1 MTDSF
6 TESSSTGW
14 FGRIRESIKG
24 LLFGFVLFAVS
35 FPVLW
40 FNEKNS
46 AETIAGLNQLVEEA
60 VTVESNAVD
69 STHEGKPIHTVG
81 RADTEELLRDGRFGV
96 TAAAIK
102 LVRHVEMYQWEEHEE
117 TEENKKLGGG
127 SETVTTYT
135 YEKVW
140 SDQQI
145 NSSQF
150 NPQGR
155 AGHENPPMPY
165 QNETIQAKDVSL
177 GAFVL
182 SPFLVAQMNDRVEYD
197 LDPAQREAL
206 PADMRTRL
214 KNDGAGYYEGNPS
227 APQVGDLR
235 TRFFVVQPDT
245 VSVIATQI
253 GTTFGHF
260 IARNGKKFGLL
271 EMGQQDK
278 ENVIK
283 AALDRNLFRTWGFR
297 LLGFILML
305 IGLALI
311 LRPFSVLA
319 DVIPLVGYIVGVGT
333 GMIAAIIAAALSLM
347 TIALAWFVYRPL
359 IGIPLA
365 MLSIGLI
372 VFLVMRIAK
381 QRKSHVRRQPAAVA
395 PRRKQA
401 AVERSFTIPLPA
413 STVVE
418 DLKVS
423 CPHCGQ
429 HIQYETAHYGLNIN
443 CPACE
448 AQMLLPTA
456 VS

>member
-1 MTDSF
+1 MLDSISE
-6 TESSSTGW
+6 TSSTGW

-24 LLFGFVLFAVS
+24 LLFGLVLFVVS

-40 FNEKNS
+40 LNEKNS
-46 AETIAGLNQLVEEA
+46 AETIAGLSQLVEEA
-60 VTVESNAVD
+60 VTVESDAVD
-69 STHEGKPIHTVG
+69 SNYEGKPIHTIG
-81 RADTEELLRDGRFGV
+81 QADTEELLSDGRFGV
-96 TAAAIK
+96 SATAIK
-102 LVRHVEMYQWEEHEE
+102 LVRQVEMYQWEEHEE
-117 TEENKKLGGG
+117 TEERKKLGGG

-140 SDQQI
+140 SEYPI
-145 NSSQF
+145 NSSRF
-150 NPQGR
+150 NAQGR

-165 QNETIQAKDVSL
+165 QTEVIQAKDVSL
-177 GAFVL
+177 GAFAL
-182 SPFLVAQMNDRVEYD
+182 SPFLVAQMNNRVEFN
-197 LDPAQREAL
+197 LDQAQREAL

-214 KNDGAGYYEGNPS
+214 KNDGAGYYEGNPN

-235 TRFFVVQPDT
+235 TRFHVVQPAT
-245 VSVIATQI
+245 VSVIATQT
-253 GTTFGHF
+253 GDTFEHF

-283 AALDRNLFRTWGFR
+283 AALDRNQLRTWGFR
-297 LLGFILML
+297 LLGFVLML
-305 IGLALI
+305 IGLVLV

-319 DVIPLVGYIVGVGT
+319 DAIPLVGDIVGAGT
-333 GMIAAIIAAALSLM
+333 GIIAAIVAAALSLM

-365 MLSIGLI
+365 LLSIGLI
-372 VFLVMRIAK
+372 VFLIMRIAK
-381 QRKSHVRRQPAAVA
+381 QKKSRVRRKPAAVA
-395 PRRKQA
+395 PRREQA

-413 STVVE
+413 STEVE

-423 CPHCGQ
+423 CPNCGQ
-429 HIQYETAHYGLNIN
+429 HIQYETAHCGLNVN

-448 AQMLLPTA
+448 TEMLIPTA
-456 VS
+456 IA